1 MKAVKQATKSTIRL
15 HFLKSAKKS
24 PCAQTHPQRTKRIQL
39 SFKELIREQPILK
52 ATYLNLKTASF
63 RDDYSA
69 AVIANRK
76 GAPLT
81 QALVPSKHP
90 TADERVPATGW
101 ASILGSDLQLLQ

>member
-24 PCAQTHPQRTKRIQL
+24 PWAQTLPQGTKRIQL

-52 ATYLNLKTASF
+52 ATYLNWKTASF

-76 GAPLT
+76 GG
-81 QALVPSKHP
+81 LV
-90 TADERVPATGW
+90 
-101 ASILGSDLQLLQ
+101 

>member
-1 MKAVKQATKSTIRL
+1 MKAVKQATKSTIHL

-24 PCAQTHPQRTKRIQL
+24 PCGQTPPQRTKRIQL
-39 SFKELIREQPILK
+39 SFIELIREQPILK

-76 GAPLT
+76 EAPLT
-81 QALVPSKHP
+81 QALIPSKHP
-90 TADERVPATGW
+90 TADERVPATG
-101 ASILGSDLQLLQ
+101 

>member
-1 MKAVKQATKSTIRL
+1 MKKKLVSRPSVP
-15 HFLKSAKKS
+15 SAG
-24 PCAQTHPQRTKRIQL
+24 PPPQRTKRIQL

-90 TADERVPATGW
+90 TADERVPATG
-101 ASILGSDLQLLQ
+101 

>member
-15 HFLKSAKKS
+15 HFLKNAT
-24 PCAQTHPQRTKRIQL
+24 CAQTHPQRTKRIQL
-39 SFKELIREQPILK
+39 SFKVKFEN
-52 ATYLNLKTASF
+52 NLFYNLFEFENSF
-63 RDDYSA
+63 RDDYFA

-90 TADERVPATGW
+90 TAD
-101 ASILGSDLQLLQ
+101 

>member
-90 TADERVPATGW
+90 TASADRLAPFIFGAR
-101 ASILGSDLQLLQ
+101 ALDQ